1 MFDSQ
6 FYRRL
11 PLAAAVLGFLT
22 ATACSNQPGVVAS
35 RQSVHAADGAA
46 SGAATVNPAGDLPD
60 ATQGLHLVT
69 LPRGTEITA
78 TVGQTLASNKNHWGD
93 SFEATIARPVKVDG
107 KIVLPRGTEVTGRV
121 RAINDHELKVV
132 LSSVV
137 VHGVYCDLATNTR
150 RPSDKVQAKHKNQ
163 KNNGRKPKK
172 DNSTLSARTRL
183 TFKLSK
189 SVTIPAKA

>member
-6 FYRRL
+6 LYRRL
-11 PLAAAVLGFLT
+11 SLAAAVLGFLT
-22 ATACSNQPGVVAS
+22 AAACSNQPGIAS
-35 RQSVHAADGAA
+35 RQSVHAADGTA
-46 SGAATVNPAGDLPD
+46 SGAATVNSAGVVADS
-60 ATQGLHLVT
+60 TQGLHLVT

-78 TVGQTLASNKNHWGD
+78 TVGQTLASNRNHWGD
-93 SFEATIARPVKVDG
+93 TFEATIARPVKVDG

-137 VHGVYCDLATNTR
+137 VHGIYCDLATNSR
-150 RPSDKVQAKHKNQ
+150 RPSDKVQPKRQSEKNRKH
-163 KNNGRKPKK
+163 KK
-172 DNSTLSARTRL
+172 DNTTLSAKTRL

-189 SVTIPAKA
+189 PVTVPAKA

>member
-6 FYRRL
+6 LYRRL
-11 PLAAAVLGFLT
+11 SLAAAVLGFLI
-22 ATACSNQPGVVAS
+22 AAACSNQPG
-35 RQSVHAADGAA
+35 RQSVHAAGGAA
-46 SGAATVNPAGDLPD
+46 SGAATVNSAGDVAD
-60 ATQGLHLVT
+60 STQALHLVT

-93 SFEATIARPVKVDG
+93 TFEATIARPVKVDG

-137 VHGVYCDLATNTR
+137 VHGIYCDLATNSR
-150 RPSDKVQAKHKNQ
+150 RPSDKVQPKRQSAKN
-163 KNNGRKPKK
+163 RKHKK
-172 DNSTLSARTRL
+172 DNTTLSAKTRL

-189 SVTIPAKA
+189 DVTIPAKA